1 MVLIKKI
8 NDKMINLSKTKFIFT
23 IVILNFIISN
33 MFNPIINLYE
43 KYIGSLGGP
52 GFTNL
57 REEFIYAIILAP
69 LLETLIFQ
77 MGIIKFFS
85 LSEKIKNNKLLLIII
100 SAFFFGLAHSIYS
113 ILYMICAFIAGILLA
128 YSFIVYEDKE
138 KSGYWVTVII
148 HGLMNLITSVF

>member
-69 LLETLIFQ
+69 ILETLIFQ
-77 MGIIKFFS
+77 MAIIKFFS

-100 SAFFFGLAHSIYS
+100 SAFFFGLGHGIYS

-128 YSFIVYEDKE
+128 YSFVVYEDKE

-148 HGLMNLITSVF
+148 HSLMNLITSVF

>member
-1 MVLIKKI
+1 MVAIKNI
-8 NDKMINLSKTKFIFT
+8 NDKMFNLSKPKFIVT
-23 IVILNFIISN
+23 ILALDYIISV
-33 MFNPIINLYE
+33 MFIPIINLYE
-43 KYIGSLGGP
+43 NYIGSIGGP
-52 GFTNL
+52 DHSNFKIVVIGS
-57 REEFIYAIILAP
+57 IIISP
-69 LLETLIFQ
+69 LLETLVFQ

-100 SAFFFGLAHSIYS
+100 SAFFFGLAHGIYS

-148 HGLMNLITSVF
+148 HSLMNLITSVF